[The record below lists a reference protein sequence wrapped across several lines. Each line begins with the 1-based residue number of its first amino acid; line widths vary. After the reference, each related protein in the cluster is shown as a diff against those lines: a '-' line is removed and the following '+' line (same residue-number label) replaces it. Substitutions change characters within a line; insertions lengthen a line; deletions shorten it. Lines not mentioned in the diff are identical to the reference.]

1 MVGADICGFFIN
13 IRDAEMCTRWLQ
25 VNVYSQLKS
34 KFLIFFSL
42 IVRCF
47 LYIHKYKYDINI

>member
-25 VNVYSQLKS
+25 VNIHSKLNLNLK
-34 KFLIFFSL
+34 IFDALFHL
-42 IVRCF
+42 VGCF
-47 LYIHKYKYDINI
+47 LYIYK

>member
-25 VNVYSQLKS
+25 VNVY
-34 KFLIFFSL
+34 
-42 IVRCF
+42 
-47 LYIHKYKYDINI
+47 Y